1 MSISKDKKIN
11 KLDARDPLVIDTQ
24 ELPRRAGE
32 SKKIDLVI
40 KLPHPLSNGPVVV
53 PVDQEVDL
61 ELLLEAVVDGVLVT
75 GDVYLEVETECSR
88 CLDPVKYEVD
98 AQITDLYVYEDKE
111 VTSDDE
117 ADEIRRMQ
125 GDLIDLEPALIDAVV
140 LELPTRP
147 LCNDE
152 CLGLCAQCGIRLEED
167 PEHKHEIIDPRWS
180 KLSQLKEEK

>member
-1 MSISKDKKIN
+1 LKK
-11 KLDARDPLVIDTQ
+11 KLDARDPLVIDVH

-32 SKKIDLVI
+32 SKNINTVI
-40 KLPHPLSNGPVVV
+40 KLPNSLSNGPVVV
-53 PVDQEVDL
+53 PSETEVDL

-75 GDVYLEVETECSR
+75 GEVYLEAETECSR
-88 CLDPVKYEVD
+88 CLDPVEFEID
-98 AQITDLYVYEDKE
+98 AKITDLYVYEDKE
-111 VTSDDE
+111 INSDDE
-117 ADEIRRMQ
+117 ADEIRKMQ

-147 LCNDE
+147 LCNDD

-167 PEHKHEIIDPRWS
+167 PEHNHEIIDPRWS

>member
-1 MSISKDKKIN
+1 MK
-11 KLDARDPLVIDTQ
+11 KLDSRDPLVLDVH

-32 SKKIDLVI
+32 SKKIDLSI
-40 KLPHPLSNGPVVV
+40 KLPTALSNGPVVV

-75 GDVYLEVETECSR
+75 GEVYLDVEAECSR
-88 CLDPVKYEVD
+88 CLDPVNYEID

-111 VTSDDE
+111 VNNDDE
-117 ADEIRRMQ
+117 ADEIRKMQ

>member
-1 MSISKDKKIN
+1 LKK
-11 KLDARDPLVIDTQ
+11 KLDARDPLVIDVH

-32 SKKIDLVI
+32 SKNINTVI
-40 KLPHPLSNGPVVV
+40 KLPNSLSNGPVILPAETV
-53 PVDQEVDL
+53 VDL
-61 ELLLEAVVDGVLVT
+61 DLLLEAVVDGVLVT
-75 GDVYLEVETECSR
+75 GEVYLEAETECSR
-88 CLDPVKYEVD
+88 CLDPVEFEID
-98 AQITDLYVYEDKE
+98 ATITDLYVYEDKE
-111 VTSDDE
+111 INSDDE
-117 ADEIRRMQ
+117 ADEIRKMQ

-147 LCNDE
+147 LCNDD